1 MHTGAEGLRPPKGR
15 FSLKEKPSAVKRF
28 CDLPIFFAHK
38 QASEGEPASQPA
50 HLSLCMSVSMLV
62 LALYFL
68 HSISIDYNE
77 NGTFSITMGYN
88 VFVCDS
94 EGGRTTAIFDCR
106 EIERRHQNRVVSFLH
121 HFDFRSP

>member
-1 MHTGAEGLRPPKGR
+1 MSRP
-15 FSLKEKPSAVKRF
+15 
-28 CDLPIFFAHK
+28 
-38 QASEGEPASQPA
+38 ASKGEPASQQA
-50 HLSLCMSVSMLV
+50 HPSVSAPVSMLI
-62 LALYFL
+62 LAVYFL

-106 EIERRHQNRVVSFLH
+106 QLNDR
-121 HFDFRSP
+121 